1 MIPPRYLVIS
11 GGGVKV
17 ISIVGAIKALYEKG
31 LLKSIKEVSGVSAG
45 SWLAFMIASGLSIE
59 VIEHVALNFDFSLL
73 RNITP
78 DAIMG
83 FPETFG
89 IDDGTNLIKF
99 LESILRVVVKV
110 SSNITFSEFHNLKLS
125 SIQFRCWATDL
136 KECKT
141 REFSLEKTPDV
152 KIIDAIRASMS
163 LPLYFVPPTDPISG
177 NTLTDGGIQGNL
189 PLHLLRE
196 DEARDSIGIG
206 FDVSGEK
213 KDPVDLMAFINSV
226 FDCLIHSDY
235 ESVLRKYNHRI
246 IKIPITDVQ
255 SWDFEISRDIR
266 KSLIEKGFQV
276 GKRWLN
282 KKKSGS
288 QDIIRRHS
296 F

>member
-17 ISIVGAIKALYEKG
+17 ISIVGVVKALYQKG
-31 LLKSIKEVSGVSAG
+31 LLKGIKQVSGVSAG

-59 VIEHVALNFDFSLL
+59 VIEHVALNFDFSLI

-78 DAIMG
+78 DAIVG

-125 SIQFRCWATDL
+125 TIQFRCWATDL

-141 REFSLEKTPDV
+141 REFSFEKTPNV

-163 LPLYFVPPTDPISG
+163 LPLYFVPAIDPITG
-177 NTLTDGGIQGNL
+177 NTLSDGGIQGNL
-189 PLHLLRE
+189 PLHLLTE
-196 DEARDSIGIG
+196 DEVRDSIGIG
-206 FDVSGEK
+206 FDTTFEK
-213 KDPVDLMAFINSV
+213 KDPVDLMSV
-226 FDCLIHSDY
+226 FGNIFLINQFKRY
-235 ESVLRKYNHRI
+235 QGGMNGGAG
-246 IKIPITDVQ
+246 
-255 SWDFEISRDIR
+255 
-266 KSLIEKGFQV
+266 GF
-276 GKRWLN
+276 GGGRN
-282 KKKSGS
+282 
-288 QDIIRRHS
+288 